1 MAAYLIAHAKIKD
14 QAKLQEY
21 AAAAA
26 PTLGAFGG
34 VVVARGKAVAV
45 LAGQHSGDTALI
57 AKFPDVQTAKNWY
70 NSPAYQAL
78 IETRNL
84 GMEPTFVLIEE
95 PT

>member
-14 QAKLQEY
+14 QTKLQEY

-26 PTLGAFGG
+26 PTLVTFGG
-34 VVVARGKAVAV
+34 VVVARGKVAAV
-45 LAGQHSGDTALI
+45 LAGQHAGDIALI